1 LAWRPGSGKLGQQ
14 GENML
19 TNMTTPTENPE
30 PKTKKS
36 FFQSES
42 EEFPNP
48 QRVWTPLSFMG
59 WQVMELQTLVKKVA
73 SAR

>member
-1 LAWRPGSGKLGQQ
+1 
-14 GENML
+14 ML